1 MNSVVERIEK
11 LRASRGVMK
20 RQISLVCGKDASW
33 YSKILSGERRLNI
46 DDLEKISEYFGV
58 HPCYFFSSIVDE

>member
-1 MNSVVERIEK
+1 MNSVVKQIEK
-11 LRASRGVMK
+11 LRASKGVMK
-20 RQISLVCGKDASW
+20 RQISLICGKDASW

-58 HPCYFFSSIVDE
+58 HPCYFFLLNIDE

>member
-20 RQISLVCGKDASW
+20 RQISLVCGKNASW
-33 YSKILSGERRLNI
+33 YSKILSGERRLTI

-58 HPCYFFSSIVDE
+58 RPCYFFSSIEDE